1 MRRWKIIG
9 AAVVLAAAGAAL
21 LLPRIRS
28 GPPVDVFQAR
38 KEPIEEIVTS
48 VSAGTV
54 KSRREA
60 TISAEVGGR
69 VNEVQVAEGDSVRRG
84 VILARLSDPELGRQA
99 DASLAEKAQADELLA
114 QAVVR
119 REETERKVRSE
130 RARAASNLLSA
141 EQDHERARLLFR
153 DGFLSKTEME
163 RTEVR
168 LANAREDARIAD
180 IGEVA
185 LRAIDREIASLRARV
200 AAAEASS
207 AALAERRR
215 KLTIRSPFSGI
226 VTKKTV
232 EVGETKQPGT
242 PLFTVADPQEIYI
255 EAPIDESES
264 AKVREGQKVRLYPD
278 AYLGETFRGIVSYVK
293 PTIEPSKEVSRA
305 NTIEIRPDPSP
316 PGRPM
321 RLGMSVD
328 VEVLTG
334 RKEDALQI
342 PSSAVM
348 EREGQKFV
356 YLVRDGKIVRED
368 VATGISNWDRTEIL
382 SGISTGDAVVTSL
395 EIRDLRPGSRVG
407 IRARN

>member
-1 MRRWKIIG
+1 VRRWKIIG
-9 AAVVLAAAGAAL
+9 TAAALAVAAAAVL
-21 LLPRIRS
+21 LYLVRS
-28 GPPVDVFQAR
+28 GTPVDVFEAR

-60 TISAEVGGR
+60 TISAEVSGR
-69 VNEVQVAEGDSVRRG
+69 VEEVRVAEGDSVRG
-84 VILARLSDPELGRQA
+84 GEILALLSDPELGRQA
-99 DASLAEKAQADELLA
+99 DASLAEKDQAEELLA
-114 QAVVR
+114 HAIVR

-130 RARAASNLLSA
+130 RARAASNLGNA
-141 EQDHERARLLFR
+141 EQEHERARLLFR
-153 DGFLSKTEME
+153 DGFLSKAEME
-163 RTEVR
+163 RAEAR
-168 LANAREDARIAD
+168 LANAREDARMAD
-180 IGEVA
+180 IGEVSV
-185 LRAIDREIASLRARV
+185 RAFDREIASLRARV
-200 AAAEASS
+200 AAAGASS

-215 KLTIRSPFSGI
+215 KLTITSPFPGI

-232 EVGETKQPGT
+232 EVGETKQPGV

-264 AKVREGQKVRLYPD
+264 AKVREGQTVRLYPD
-278 AYLGETFRGIVSYVK
+278 AYLGETFPGIVAEVK
-293 PTIEPSKEVSRA
+293 PTIEASKEVSRA
-305 NTIEIRPDPSP
+305 NTIEVRPEPS

-328 VEVLTG
+328 VEVRTG
-334 RKEDALQI
+334 RKEDALQV

-356 YLVRDGKIVRED
+356 YVVREGKIVRED

-382 SGISTGDAVVTSL
+382 SGVSPGDAVVTSL